1 MSKEFTVHVVPH
13 THWDREWYFTFE
25 EFRYRLVKMF
35 DRLLALMQSGEI
47 TYFTAD
53 GHTLLIDDYLE
64 IRPEREQELRA
75 LIRDGRILLGPW
87 YTQPNVYMSDAE
99 AQVRNLLRGR
109 KEMQKYGDTMA
120 MAPINYLPDMFGYHA
135 QLPQMMK
142 GFGMTHLVGA
152 RGMPLGSPNYFCWK
166 GSDGSVVKV
175 CSLLNSYNNGNGLSD
190 REEPKVFKVFGE
202 SIVMPSLPDIL
213 KLILDDRSETAR
225 ANSSQLLLMN
235 GVDHMWANPHMKRT
249 LAKIEQLRPEL
260 KPRQSTIAQY
270 IDAVEQTLDQELKL
284 YTGEHRDPRQVLILP
299 GSQSTRM
306 DIKKMNRHM
315 EDLLERRVEP
325 MMARMMALGETELP
339 FALLDKAWEYVLMN
353 QAHDSLCCA
362 NAEASYREIITR
374 YEKAD
379 DIAREIHTE
388 LEQRLF
394 RRLSPQAG
402 EAVMIYNPTPA
413 ERDEPVCFDVIAPHD
428 ALWTQ
433 PHLYDGEREIPV
445 YVQSVREDML
455 LRYVPSSGLVGQL
468 PVRIFHVT
476 AEPGAIAPTGYKT
489 LQIKLESPHAKPV
502 RGICTGPRTLENAY
516 LQVQI
521 NADGTLDVL
530 DKQTGRRFTQVHQ
543 FIDEGEAGC
552 GFMHT
557 PPLNDNVCL
566 SAGKDLSVQILENNP
581 LKATFRITQRMPVPE
596 DVCDGGNARSTRMA
610 ELVLQTDITLRKEG
624 RTVEFETVVHNT
636 AKSHRLRI
644 GFPTDIDSE
653 SSYSGLPFD
662 VIRRPVQPENVNV
675 VEPGAYEAYYGYH
688 PMHDFCGI
696 SDGTAGAALCGDGF
710 LDFEVLPMRKTLC
723 MTMIRATE
731 HLHVGVLYHGSK
743 FKIPAAQLQGEQRYR
758 YAFIPHGGDYENA
771 LAQVEAFRHPL
782 YSVQK
787 DFLEEESM
795 PDYLAP
801 AQDQKWQ
808 SGWLGLSGKC
818 VLTAIKPAEDRDGII
833 VRLYNPLERDTEAC
847 LCIADDYRVVCAA
860 RVRMDETE
868 PEELRVDNNCIRLPA
883 QAKQILT
890 LRLHLQTK
898 SSEKH

>member
-1 MSKEFTVHVVPH
+1 MDKEFTVHVVPH

-64 IRPEREQELRA
+64 IRPEREEELRA
-75 LIRDGRILLGPW
+75 LIRDGRILIGPW
-87 YTQPNVYMSDAE
+87 FTQPNVYMSDAE
-99 AQVRNLLRGR
+99 AQIRNLLRGR
-109 KEMQKYGDTMA
+109 EEMKKYGDTMA

-135 QLPQMMK
+135 QLPQIMK

-152 RGMPLGSPNYFCWK
+152 RGMPLGSPNYFKWQ

-190 REEPKVFKVFGE
+190 REEPKEFKVFGE

-213 KLILDDRSETAR
+213 KLVLDDRSETAR
-225 ANSSQLLLMN
+225 ANSPQLLLMN

-260 KPRQSTIAQY
+260 KTRQSTLAQY
-270 IDAVEQTLDQELKL
+270 ISAVENTLEQELEL

-306 DIKKMNRHM
+306 DVKKMNRHI

-325 MMARMMALGETELP
+325 MMARMMALGEQDLP
-339 FALLDKAWEYVLMN
+339 FALLKKAWEYVLMN

-362 NAEASYREIITR
+362 NAEASYREILAR

-394 RRLSPQAG
+394 RRLRG
-402 EAVMIYNPTPA
+402 EPGECVMVYNPTPA
-413 ERDEPVCFDVIAPHD
+413 EREEPMHFDIIAPHD

-433 PHLYDGEREIPV
+433 PHLYDGEREVPV

-468 PVRIFHVT
+468 HVRIFHVT
-476 AEPGAIAPTGYKT
+476 AEPGVIAPTGYKV
-489 LQIKLESPHAKPV
+489 LEVKLEAPHAKSV
-502 RGICTGPRTLENAY
+502 SGICTGPRTLENEF

-530 DKQTGRRFTQVHQ
+530 DKQTGRRFAQVHQ

-557 PPLNDNVCL
+557 APLCDSVCL
-566 SAGKDLSVQILENNP
+566 SAGKDLSVQIQENNP
-581 LKATFRITQRMPVPE
+581 LKGTFCITQTMSVPE
-596 DVCDGGNARSTRMA
+596 DVCDGGNARSSRLA
-610 ELVLQTDITLRKEG
+610 ELFLKTEVTLRKG
-624 RTVEFETVVHNT
+624 CRAVEFETIVHNT

-644 GFPTDIDSE
+644 GFPTDIDSGN
-653 SSYSGLPFD
+653 SYSGLPFD

-675 VEPGAYEAYYGYH
+675 IEPGAYEAYCGYH

-696 SDGTAGAALCGDGF
+696 SDGAVGAALTGNGF
-710 LDFEVLPMRKTLC
+710 LEFEVLPMRRTLC

-758 YAFIPHGGDYENA
+758 YAFVPHSGDYENA
-771 LAQVEAFRHPL
+771 LEQVEAFRHPL

-795 PDYLAP
+795 PDYVAP
-801 AQDQKWQ
+801 VRDLNWEGEFIHVAGD
-808 SGWLGLSGKC
+808 C
-818 VLTAIKPAEDRDGII
+818 VLTAIKPAEDGDGII
-833 VRLYNPLERDTEAC
+833 VRMYNPLERDGEAR
-847 LCIADDYRVVCAA
+847 LRIADGFHLVRAA
-860 RVRMDETE
+860 RVRLDETE
-868 PEELRVDNNCIRLPA
+868 LEELSAANHCIHLTA

-890 LRLHLQTK
+890 LRLHMVTK
-898 SSEKH
+898 PIKNN